1 MLQNRWTAD
10 ELGDFAGRTAVV
22 TGATSGVGLATGQRL
37 AKAGAHVVLAVRDR
51 ARGARAAGSIGGST
65 EVRELDLGDLSSVR
79 AFADGLGGEIDV
91 LVNNAG
97 VAMVDRGRT
106 ADGFETHFGVNHL
119 GHFALTNLLLPR
131 ITDRVVTVGSGAH
144 RAGSIHFGDLDLDRG
159 GYGRIKG
166 YAQSKLANLLFV
178 LELQRRL
185 TRAGSAVRSLAAHP
199 GYAATNLGT
208 PGRGRVL
215 TSLTRA
221 AGSAF
226 AQPPRKAALPSLFAI
241 DQEIPGGSYVGP
253 DGRHEMHGYPALVGR
268 SAAASDPRVARRLW
282 EVSAELTGADFPL
295 D

>member
-1 MLQNRWTAD
+1 MPQNRWTAD
-10 ELGDFAGRTAVV
+10 ELDDFAGRTAVI

-51 ARGARAAGSIGGST
+51 ERGARAAARIGGSN

-79 AFADGLGGEIDV
+79 AFAAGLGGDIAV
-91 LVNNAG
+91 VVNNAG

-131 ITDRVVTVGSGAH
+131 VTGRVVTIASGAH
-144 RAGSIHFGDLDLDRG
+144 RAGSIHFGDLNLERG
-159 GYGRIKG
+159 GYGRVKG

-185 TRAGSAVRSLAAHP
+185 TRAGSAVRATAAHP

-215 TSLTRA
+215 TSLTHT
-221 AGSAF
+221 AGRAF

-241 DQEIPGGSYVGP
+241 DQDIPGGSYVGP
-253 DGRHEMHGYPALVGR
+253 DGRREMHGYPTLVGR
-268 SAAASDPRVARRLW
+268 SAAASDPHTARRLW
-282 EVSAELTGADFPL
+282 EISAELTGTDFPL